1 MGRHSR
7 SYLAAQQELPVTT
20 PLGRGA
26 SAHVGRVG
34 LLAVAL
40 GIGAAIAGGTAT
52 ASADT
57 SSSNASAD
65 SAAQSS
71 TAAEAAGGPTRDPA
85 SADDDPGSAPSSAL
99 SGVRA
104 TGAAADD
111 APVDES
117 PVDDAEVDDAEL
129 DDDEGAEVSS
139 DTPVKKRSSQVRVR
153 DDAPSPASTTTPA
166 ASTVDSAV
174 PSPADQVATEYGD
187 IGKWMLQPD
196 GEIADYGTLPY
207 EGRIVLEP
215 INVIIVDPTSKSAL
229 GATWKLSA
237 AMRRAGFPP
246 RIGHS
251 TGFRALIDEQRYRQQ
266 PRGLLLGYS
275 DDFFLVDNNH
285 GRLFG
290 PDPVETAAGF
300 VWSGAFSTEELVFFG
315 GLPRHAY
322 VSSNTARAAL
332 AAQLVA
338 SGRARVEDMVSLDN
352 SYNTDTTTTGDHD
365 GYAVVVVLNDVG
377 WFTAATAAATG
388 GLDNRTCVSA
398 GRAST
403 PSAPSCEAI
412 TITAIRGPG

>member
-7 SYLAAQQELPVTT
+7 SYLAAQPELPVTT

-71 TAAEAAGGPTRDPA
+71 TAAEAADGHTRDTA

-111 APVDES
+111 APVD
-117 PVDDAEVDDAEL
+117 DAEVDDAEL
-129 DDDEGAEVSS
+129 DDDEVAEVSS

>member
-7 SYLAAQQELPVTT
+7 SYLAAQPELPVTT

-71 TAAEAAGGPTRDPA
+71 TAAEAADGHTRDTA

-111 APVDES
+111 APVD
-117 PVDDAEVDDAEL
+117 DAEVDDAEL
-129 DDDEGAEVSS
+129 DDDEVAEVSS

-338 SGRARVEDMVSLDN
+338 SGQARVEDMVSLDN

>member
-1 MGRHSR
+1 M
-7 SYLAAQQELPVTT
+7 
-20 PLGRGA
+20 
-26 SAHVGRVG
+26 G

-71 TAAEAAGGPTRDPA
+71 TAAEAADGHTRDTA

-111 APVDES
+111 APVD
-117 PVDDAEVDDAEL
+117 DAEVDDAEL
-129 DDDEGAEVSS
+129 DDDEVAEVSS

-338 SGRARVEDMVSLDN
+338 SGQARVEDMVSLDN